1 MPEGKWPGARAGTV
15 TALGPGSQALRL
27 EGQRSPGHRP
37 RCAGH
42 TRLGGTRPRGTARP
56 FAHRSRVTCWALTV
70 RIRVGKPLN
79 PQLPRGGCD
88 QSLHSPGCRTWAQ
101 PPGTSWRAANRAGS
115 GEAAMRRRR
124 PQAGREASGRRPRGP
139 SARRPAAGP
148 LRVTPCCLRPVCS
161 ARPGSASGWH
171 SGTQCAS
178 VRPAPGS
185 VQGRPDRT
193 APSGREHS
201 AEAPSSPRP
210 AAPRPAPPHPAS
222 GRMHAPVTRSSTP

>member
-37 RCAGH
+37 QCAGH

-70 RIRVGKPLN
+70 QIRVGKPLN

-115 GEAAMRRRR
+115 GEAAVRRRR
-124 PQAGREASGRRPRGP
+124 PQAVQRGLGTPAPRAFCAASSRRAPEGDSLLLTPGLQRSSRQRQRVAQRDAMRERP
-139 SARRPAAGP
+139 
-148 LRVTPCCLRPVCS
+148 PCPGQ
-161 ARPGSASGWH
+161 RPG
-171 SGTQCAS
+171 
-178 VRPAPGS
+178 
-185 VQGRPDRT
+185 
-193 APSGREHS
+193 
-201 AEAPSSPRP
+201 
-210 AAPRPAPPHPAS
+210 PP
-222 GRMHAPVTRSSTP
+222 